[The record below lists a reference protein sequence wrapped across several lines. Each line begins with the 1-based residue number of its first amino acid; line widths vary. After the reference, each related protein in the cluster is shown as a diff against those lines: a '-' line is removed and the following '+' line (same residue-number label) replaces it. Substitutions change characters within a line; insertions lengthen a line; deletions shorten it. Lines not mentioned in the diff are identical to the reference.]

1 MAEPAQPCV
10 LLVDD
15 AAANLLALR
24 AILGSLDVRLVE
36 ASSGAEAVEHLER
49 ERFAVAL
56 LDVHMPGMDGFE
68 TAERLRALPNG
79 RDLPIVFLTAADSD
93 ERDARRGYAL
103 GAADYVIKPLNA
115 DALRARTRTY
125 VDLFRRTEQARAHLE
140 LRTQERDEAQRRLVA
155 FERIATAALETDD
168 LDAFLHSL
176 LSVFLGAADSAETVS
191 ILLRQGDTLF
201 VRASIG
207 LGESLGFSIPVGRG
221 FAGRVAATGEATLLV
236 GDAICGAV
244 EGPLLRTRGLRALY
258 GVPLVSDRQVI
269 GVAHIGSTRADS
281 FTEAEMRVFRAL
293 IERTAWAVSRNHTR
307 QRLFDVLDAAPV
319 AIAIFRAPD
328 YACEFANAASRR
340 RFRGSDIL
348 TVSTPA
354 SGATPDLRALFERV
368 IRGGETITLDEHG
381 VTADWEGAGAEERI
395 LRLSLHP
402 LRGVLGHPESVLTV
416 AVDLTSQVRTRQALE
431 KSERDRG
438 RLLELERAARRE
450 AEIAS
455 GMKDEFLATVSH
467 ELRTPLNAIL
477 GWTTNARRG
486 IAKDM
491 DRVLATIERSAR
503 AQARMVDDVLD
514 LSRVVSGKLRLN
526 IVSMDISRVLGS
538 ATDAVRPAAEAKG
551 VLLEIRIAD
560 DLGAISGDGDRL
572 QQVVWNL
579 LSNAVKFTPARGRVV
594 LTASRTDQTIVVR
607 VADTGQG
614 IDPRFLPYVFDPFR
628 QADPSSTRSHGGLG
642 LGLAIAK
649 QLAVA
654 HGGTI
659 DVASEGLGHGATF
672 TLELPAR
679 ITPID
684 VAAHRTTA
692 RDAASTSAPPPA
704 LRLDGMRVLVIDDE
718 TDCRDLVGDFL
729 QHHGARVERAASA
742 REGLDKV
749 VSFWPNVI
757 VSDLG
762 MPGEDGYFFVRQL
775 RALPRDRG
783 GEIPALALTAY
794 ARAEDQQQA
803 LAAGYDEHIAK
814 PVDLTHLLCR
824 VAQRGAVDATVG
836 LHLEHEAQTPCG
848 PSGQ

>member
-1 MAEPAQPCV
+1 MAKPAQPSV

-15 AAANLLALR
+15 AAASLLALR
-24 AILGSLDVRLVE
+24 AILESLDVRLVE
-36 ASSGAEAVEHLER
+36 ACSGAEALGHLER

-56 LDVHMPGMDGFE
+56 LDVQMPGMDGFE
-68 TAERLRALPNG
+68 TAEGLRALPNG
-79 RDLPIVFLTAADSD
+79 RDLPIVLLSAADSD

-115 DALRARTRTY
+115 DALLARIRTY
-125 VDLFRRTEQARAHLE
+125 VDLFRRNEQARAHLE
-140 LRTQERDEAQRRLVA
+140 LRTHERDEAQRRLVA

-201 VRASIG
+201 VRAAIG

-236 GDAICGAV
+236 GDAISGVV
-244 EGPLLRTRGLRALY
+244 EGPLLRMRGLRALY
-258 GVPLVSDRQVI
+258 GVPLVNDGQVI

-293 IERTAWAVSRNHTR
+293 VERTAWAVSRNHAR
-307 QRLFDVLDAAPV
+307 QRLFEVLDAAPV

-328 YACEFANAASRR
+328 YTCEFANAASRR
-340 RFRGSDIL
+340 AYRGSDIL

-354 SGATPDLRALFERV
+354 SGATPDLRNLFERV
-368 IRGGETITLDEHG
+368 IRGAETLTLDEHA
-381 VTADWEGAGAEERI
+381 VTADWQGAGAEERI
-395 LRLSLHP
+395 VRLSLHP
-402 LRGVLGHPESVLTV
+402 LRGALGRPESVLTV

-455 GMKDEFLATVSH
+455 RMKDEFLATVSH

-514 LSRVVSGKLRLN
+514 VSRVVSGKLRLN
-526 IVSMDISRVLGS
+526 IVLMDVSRILGG
-538 ATDAVRPAAEAKG
+538 AIDAVRPAAEAKG

-560 DLGAISGDGDRL
+560 DLGAVAGDSDRL

-579 LSNAVKFTPARGRVV
+579 LSNAVKFTPARGRVI
-594 LTASRTDQTIVVR
+594 LTASRNDETIVVR
-607 VADTGQG
+607 VSDTGQG

-659 DVASEGLGHGATF
+659 DVASEGQGHGATF

-684 VAAHRTTA
+684 VTAHRTNS
-692 RDAASTSAPPPA
+692 RDAAYTSVPRSAV
-704 LRLDGMRVLVIDDE
+704 RLDGMRVLVIDDE

-729 QHHGARVERAASA
+729 QHHGARVELAASA

-762 MPGEDGYFFVRQL
+762 MPGEDGYWFIREL
-775 RALPRDRG
+775 RAFPRDRG
-783 GEIPALALTAY
+783 GEIPAVALTAY
-794 ARAEDQQQA
+794 ARAEDQQQV

-814 PVDLTHLLCR
+814 PVDLTRLLYR
-824 VAQRGAVDATVG
+824 VAELGVD
-836 LHLEHEAQTPCG
+836 E
-848 PSGQ
+848 S